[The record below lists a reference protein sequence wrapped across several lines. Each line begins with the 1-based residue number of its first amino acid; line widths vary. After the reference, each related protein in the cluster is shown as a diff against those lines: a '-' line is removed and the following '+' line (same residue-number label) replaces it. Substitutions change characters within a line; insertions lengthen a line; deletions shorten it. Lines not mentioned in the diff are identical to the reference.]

1 MAAGGANLRGER
13 RAGAEGSRSGWRLPT
28 AGDGGR
34 DGGSAE
40 NLRLLAW
47 VPAESGSSRCA
58 RRRSSFSFSGRGDS
72 LRACSSAPLPLP
84 RRWGRG
90 ALPSGAGKGGRWQRA
105 KRCAASECCV
115 LCWGALEYRLAVG
128 VGYGAR
134 GIEARLRCCPF
145 GAVVLPEKRA
155 GNHLTDG
162 AAGADERTETETE
175 DRGGGAAQGRHPY
188 IDACRRRGRLDST
201 LLRGLWVAAASHT
214 LVGCGVRVPCR
225 PCDVWFRAGSEV

>member
-1 MAAGGANLRGER
+1 M
-13 RAGAEGSRSGWRLPT
+13 
-28 AGDGGR
+28 
-34 DGGSAE
+34 
-40 NLRLLAW
+40 
-47 VPAESGSSRCA
+47 
-58 RRRSSFSFSGRGDS
+58 
-72 LRACSSAPLPLP
+72 
-84 RRWGRG
+84 
-90 ALPSGAGKGGRWQRA
+90 
-105 KRCAASECCV
+105 
-115 LCWGALEYRLAVG
+115 G

-201 LLRGLWVAAASHT
+201 LLRGLWVVAASHT